1 MGAKQVRQN
10 LGIISEIDVDV
21 ALDHAGAVAL
31 EHIICT
37 KGGWEPP
44 GGIGLPQIVLTVH
57 MVHLVGRQR
66 VHGETVQIPYHS
78 AMVIGALASNY
89 WRSRKNPIV
98 RTEESWSHPS
108 EGLMKINVDAAYS
121 EEEGRGSCVMII
133 TDSTGK

>member
-1 MGAKQVRQN
+1 

-21 ALDHAGAVAL
+21 ALDHAGVVAL

-66 VHGETVQIPYHS
+66 VHGETIQIPYHS
-78 AMVIGALASNY
+78 SMAIGALARTTGDLGKTLSY
-89 WRSRKNPIV
+89 GRKNPGAIL
-98 RTEESWSHPS
+98 R
-108 EGLMKINVDAAYS
+108 
-121 EEEGRGSCVMII
+121 RG
-133 TDSTGK
+133 